1 MNRRHFPLVRLAA
14 LLRRF
19 AVTSR
24 AVAAVEFA
32 LVLPLM
38 LTMYLGSTE
47 LSQLINIDQR
57 VTVIA
62 GTIGDLVSREKNTLS
77 ADDLTDF
84 FQAATAILNPFP
96 TPSLKQTVTLLSIDS
111 KGKITVKWS
120 QGTTGART
128 FPTGN
133 LTVSNFVSPDMISLV
148 EGAATP
154 YLVVSE
160 ASYTYTPLLGLFF
173 TQPFTL
179 YHKGYYLPRYPAII
193 CYPTSPCT

>member
-1 MNRRHFPLVRLAA
+1 
-14 LLRRF
+14 F
-19 AVTSR
+19 ARTNR

-62 GTIGDLVSREKNTLS
+62 GTIGDLVSREKNTLP
-77 ADDLTDF
+77 AGDLTDF

-96 TPSLKQTVTLLSIDS
+96 TASLNQTVTLLSIDS
-111 KGKITVKWS
+111 TGKITVKWS
-120 QGTTGART
+120 QGTTGAWT
-128 FPTGN
+128 LPTGA
-133 LTVSNFVSPDMISLV
+133 LTVTNFVSPDIVSLV
-148 EGAATP
+148 EGAAAP
-154 YLVVSE
+154 YVVVSE

-173 TQPFTL
+173 TKPFTL

-193 CYPTSPCT
+193 CYPTSPCS